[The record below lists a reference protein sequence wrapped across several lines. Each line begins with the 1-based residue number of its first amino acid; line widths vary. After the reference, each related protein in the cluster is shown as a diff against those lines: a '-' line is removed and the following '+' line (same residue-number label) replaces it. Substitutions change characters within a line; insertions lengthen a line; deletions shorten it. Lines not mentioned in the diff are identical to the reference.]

1 MRTAL
6 MVAMSRNRVIG
17 RNNALPWYLPEDL
30 RYFKQVTYGKPI
42 IMGRKTQESIGRP
55 LPGRQ
60 NLVVTRDPEWQ
71 REGVTVVHSL
81 GEALARAEAQAFID
95 GADEVVV
102 IGGSQIYAE
111 AMPLADRL
119 YMTEVHAEVEGD
131 TFFPEVDWDQWHET
145 SREDLPASENNPFPY
160 SLVTYDRAGSR

>member
-6 MVAMSRNRVIG
+6 MVAMSLNRVIG

-30 RYFKQVTYGKPI
+30 RYFKQVTYGKPVV
-42 IMGRKTQESIGRP
+42 MGRRTHESIGRP

-60 NLVVTRDPEWQ
+60 NLVITRDPEWH
-71 REGVTVVHSL
+71 RDGVTVVHSL
-81 GEALARAEAQAFID
+81 GEAMARAEAQAFID
-95 GADEVVV
+95 GAEELVV

-111 AMPLADRL
+111 ALPLVDRL

-131 TFFPEVDWDQWHET
+131 TFFPEVNWDRWQET
-145 SREDLPASENNPFPY
+145 FREDLPATDNNPFAY
-160 SLVTYDRAGSR
+160 SLVTYDRAGSQ

>member
-6 MVAMSRNRVIG
+6 IVAMSRNRVIG

-60 NLVVTRDPEWQ
+60 NLVVTRDPHWQ
-71 REGVTVVHSL
+71 RDGVTVVNSL
-81 GEALARAEAQAFID
+81 DEALSRAEAQAYID
-95 GADEVVV
+95 GGEERVV

-111 AMPLADRL
+111 ALPVADRL

-131 TFFPEVDWDQWHET
+131 TFFPEVDWDQWHEIA
-145 SREDLPASENNPFPY
+145 REDHPASENNPFPY
-160 SLVTYDRAGSR
+160 SLVTYDRAGSQ

>member
-6 MVAMSRNRVIG
+6 IVAMSRNRVIG

-60 NLVVTRDPEWQ
+60 NLVVTRDPDWH

-81 GEALARAEAQAFID
+81 DEALTQAEAQAFID
-95 GADEVVV
+95 GVEERVV

-111 AMPLADRL
+111 ALPLANRL

-131 TFFPEVDWDQWHET
+131 TFFPEVDWDQWHEV
-145 SREDLPASENNPFPY
+145 SREDLPATENNPFPY
-160 SLVTYDRAGSR
+160 SLVTYDRAGSQ

>member
-6 MVAMSRNRVIG
+6 IVAMSRNRVIG

-60 NLVVTRDPEWQ
+60 NLVVTRDPDWHQ
-71 REGVTVVHSL
+71 EGVTVVHSL
-81 GEALARAEAQAFID
+81 DEALSRAEAQAFID
-95 GADEVVV
+95 GVEERVV

-111 AMPLADRL
+111 ALPIADRL
-119 YMTEVHAEVEGD
+119 YMTQVHAEVEGD
-131 TFFPEVDWDQWHET
+131 TFFPQVDWDQWHEIA
-145 SREDLPASENNPFPY
+145 REDLPASDNNPFPY
-160 SLVTYDRAGSR
+160 SLVTYDRSGSQ